1 MLYFSSLALGIMFG
15 LAIAAATCGIAMSR
29 AIVHALQSM
38 ARQPELSGSLQTSMI
53 IGLAFIESLTIYTL
67 VIAFM
72 LFAKLPETSK
82 ILELIAK

>member
-1 MLYFSSLALGIMFG
+1 MIYFSSLAFGIIFG
-15 LAIAAATCGIAMSR
+15 LAIAAATCGLAMGK
-29 AIVHALQSM
+29 AISHALESM
-38 ARQPELSGSLQTSMI
+38 ARQPELSGGLQTNMI

-67 VIAFM
+67 VVAFM